1 METVKF
7 LDFSELIKACNDT
20 VPVFTQS
27 LQDWWSSLNGATAI
41 QTVIVMIMMIFM
53 LVGAIDKICGNKLGY
68 GEQFEEGINAM
79 GPLAMSMAGVVA
91 VAPILSILLKPIIA
105 PIYGLVH
112 ADPAMFATTLLACD
126 MGGYPLA
133 MSLAANDAI
142 GNYAGLILGSMMGP
156 TIVFTIPVALG
167 IIDPADRSYLGAGT
181 LCGIVTIP
189 FGCIAGGLVMNAM
202 DFPISI
208 FEDVIV
214 NLIPVVV
221 IAVAIAA
228 GLWFAPAGM
237 MKGFEKFGNG
247 VTIFITAVTAIA
259 IFEYNT
265 GINFPIFS
273 IMMDD
278 SVIGGEGINGL
289 ESGLLTCGIIAIVLC
304 GAYPMV
310 KFITDKFGSALEK
323 VGNAL
328 GMNAAG
334 SAGLVANLAN
344 NIAMFNL
351 LKDMNPKGKLLNCA
365 FAVSAAF
372 VFGDHLGFCAGN
384 NADMIFPMIVGKLVA
399 GILAIVVGNFMAPA
413 LLSKIPGANEEK

>member
-1 METVKF
+1 MNF
-7 LDFSELIKACNDT
+7 NELVDACKASA
-20 VPVFTQS
+20 PELGKS
-27 LQDWWSSLNGATAI
+27 LGEWVDKLGGWTAI
-41 QTVIVMIMMIFM
+41 STIVVMIMAIFM
-53 LVGAIDKICGNKLGY
+53 LVGAIDRICGNKLGY

-91 VAPILSILLKPIIA
+91 VAPILALVLKPIFG
-105 PIYGLVH
+105 PIYNAVG

-133 MSLAANDAI
+133 MQMAANDAI

-167 IIDPADRSYLGAGT
+167 IIDPEDRSYLGAGT
-181 LCGIVTIP
+181 LVGLVTIP
-189 FGCIAGGLVMNAM
+189 IGCIVGGFVMNTTQYKLSVA
-202 DFPISI
+202 DI
-208 FEDVIV
+208 FL
-214 NLIPVVV
+214 NMIPVVIV
-221 IAVAIAA
+221 AGLIAV

-237 MKGFEKFGNG
+237 MKGFDKFGNG

-259 IFEYNT
+259 IFQYNT
-265 GINFPIFS
+265 GIHLPLFVGMI
-273 IMMDD
+273 DD
-278 SVIGGEGINGL
+278 SFVGGEGANGL
-289 ESGLLTCGIIAIVLC
+289 ESGLLTCGIIAITLA

-310 KFITDKFGSALEK
+310 KFVTDKFGKGLEK
-323 VGNAL
+323 IGKAL

-334 SAGLVANLAN
+334 SAGMVANLAN

-372 VFGDHLGFCAGN
+372 VFGDHLGFCAAN
-384 NADMIFPMIVGKLVA
+384 NPDMIFPMIVGKLVA
-399 GILAIVVGNFMAPA
+399 GILAVVLGNIMAPK
-413 LLSKIPGANEEK
+413 LLAKIPTANKE

>member
-1 METVKF
+1 MNFDELVQAWNSSVPE
-7 LDFSELIKACNDT
+7 FSA
-20 VPVFTQS
+20 S
-27 LQDWWSSLNGATAI
+27 LQGWVEGLGGWTAI
-41 QTVIVMIMMIFM
+41 STIVVMIMAIFM
-53 LVGAIDKICGNKLGY
+53 LVGAIDRICGNKLGY

-91 VAPILSILLKPIIA
+91 VAPILALLLKPIFG
-105 PIYGLVH
+105 PIYGLVG

-133 MSLAANDAI
+133 MAMAANESI

-167 IIDPADRSYLGAGT
+167 IIDPEDRSYLGAGT
-181 LCGIVTIP
+181 LVGLVTIP
-189 FGCIAGGLVMNAM
+189 IGCIAGGFVMNTTQYKL
-202 DFPISI
+202 SVG
-208 FEDVIV
+208 DVLL
-214 NLIPVVV
+214 NMIPVVIIAGL
-221 IAVAIAA
+221 IAV

-237 MKGFEKFGNG
+237 MKGFDKFGNG

-259 IFEYNT
+259 IFQYNT
-265 GINFPIFS
+265 GIHLPLFVG
-273 IMMDD
+273 MVDD
-278 SVIGGEGINGL
+278 SFVGGDGTNGL
-289 ESGLLTCGIIAIVLC
+289 ESGLLTCGIIAITLA

-310 KFITDKFGSALEK
+310 KFITDKFGKALEK
-323 VGNAL
+323 LGNAL

-334 SAGLVANLAN
+334 SAGLVATLAN

-372 VFGDHLGFCAGN
+372 VFGDHLGFCAAN
-384 NADMIFPMIVGKLVA
+384 NPDMIFPMIVGKLVA
-399 GILAIVVGNFMAPA
+399 GILAVVLGNIMAPA
-413 LLSKIPGANEEK
+413 LLAKIPSANKE

>member
-1 METVKF
+1 M
-7 LDFSELIKACNDT
+7 DFSELIQTWNDT
-20 VPVFTQS
+20 VPMFTQS
-27 LQDWWSSLNGATAI
+27 LKDWVANLNGWTAI
-41 QTVIVMIMMIFM
+41 STIVVMIMAIFM
-53 LVGAIDKICGNKLGY
+53 LVGAIDRIRGNKLGY

-91 VAPILSILLKPIIA
+91 VAPILALVLSPIIG
-105 PIYGLVH
+105 PIYGLVG
-112 ADPAMFATTLLACD
+112 ADPSMFATTLLACD

-133 MSLAANDAI
+133 MQMAANEAV

-167 IIDPADRSYLGAGT
+167 IIDPEDRPYLGAGT
-181 LCGIVTIP
+181 LVGIVTIP
-189 FGCIAGGLVMNAM
+189 FGCVAGGFVMNTTQYKLSVADILLNM
-202 DFPISI
+202 
-208 FEDVIV
+208 
-214 NLIPVVV
+214 IPVVI
-221 IAVAIAA
+221 IAAAIAL
-228 GLWFAPAGM
+228 GLWFAPSGM
-237 MKGFEKFGNG
+237 MKGFDKFGNG

-265 GINFPIFS
+265 GIVFPLFEL
-273 IMMDD
+273 MVDENQD
-278 SVIGGEGINGL
+278 GL
-289 ESGLLTCGIIAIVLC
+289 EGGLLTCGIIAITLA

-310 KFITDKFGSALEK
+310 KFITDKFGKALEK
-323 VGNAL
+323 VGSAL

-351 LKDMNPKGKLLNCA
+351 LKDMNPKAKILNCA

-384 NADMIFPMIVGKLVA
+384 NPDMIFPMIVGKLVA
-399 GILAIVVGNFMAPA
+399 GILAVVLGNFMAPA
-413 LLSKIPGANEEK
+413 LLAKIPGATEK

>member
-1 METVKF
+1 MF
-7 LDFSELIKACNDT
+7 NDLIQAWNST
-20 VPVFTQS
+20 LPVFTDSIQGWLGNFS
-27 LQDWWSSLNGATAI
+27 GWTAI
-41 QTVIVMIMMIFM
+41 RTVVVMIMMIFM

-91 VAPILSILLKPIIA
+91 VAPILNLVLSPIIG
-105 PIYGLVH
+105 PIYKLVG

-133 MSLAANDAI
+133 TAMAATENI

-167 IIDPADRSYLGAGT
+167 IIDPADRPYLGAGT

-189 FGCIAGGLVMNAM
+189 FGCIAGGLVMNTTQYKM
-202 DFPISI
+202 EIGEI
-208 FEDVIV
+208 LV
-214 NLIPVVV
+214 NLIPVVI
-221 IAVAIAA
+221 IAVLIAV

-265 GINFPIFS
+265 EISLPIFS
-273 IMMDD
+273 IMLDD
-278 SVIGGEGINGL
+278 SAIGGQGANGL
-289 ESGLLTCGIIAIVLC
+289 EDGLLVCGQIAIVLC
-304 GAYPMV
+304 SAYPMV
-310 KFITDKFGSALEK
+310 KFVTDKFGGALEK
-323 VGNAL
+323 IGKAL

-351 LKDMNPKGKLLNCA
+351 LKDMNPKAKLLNCA

-372 VFGDHLGFCAGN
+372 VFGDHLGFCAAN

-399 GILAIVVGNFMAPA
+399 GILAVVVGNIMAPA
-413 LLSKIPGANEEK
+413 LLAKIPGANEEK

>member
-1 METVKF
+1 MFDELVQVWNET
-7 LDFSELIKACNDT
+7 LPMCTDSLKAWVAN
-20 VPVFTQS
+20 
-27 LQDWWSSLNGATAI
+27 LGGWTAI
-41 QTVIVMIMMIFM
+41 STIVVMIMAIFM
-53 LVGAIDKICGNKLGY
+53 LVGAIDRICGNKLGY

-91 VAPILSILLKPIIA
+91 VAPILALILKPIFG
-105 PIYGLVH
+105 PIYNAVG

-133 MSLAANDAI
+133 ITMAGDNAAI

-167 IIDPADRSYLGAGT
+167 IIDPEDRSYLGAGT
-181 LCGIVTIP
+181 LVGLVTIP
-189 FGCIAGGLVMNAM
+189 IGCIAGGFVMNTTQYKLSVGEILLNM
-202 DFPISI
+202 
-208 FEDVIV
+208 
-214 NLIPVVV
+214 IPVVIV
-221 IAVAIAA
+221 AGLIAV

-237 MKGFEKFGNG
+237 MKGFDKFGNG

-259 IFEYNT
+259 IFQYNT
-265 GINFPIFS
+265 GIVLPVFELMVDENQ
-273 IMMDD
+273 D
-278 SVIGGEGINGL
+278 GL
-289 ESGLLTCGIIAIVLC
+289 AGGLLTCGVIAITLA

-310 KFITDKFGSALEK
+310 KFVTDKFGKALEK
-323 VGNAL
+323 LGAAL

-334 SAGLVANLAN
+334 SAGLVATLAN

-372 VFGDHLGFCAGN
+372 VFGDHLGFCAAN
-384 NADMIFPMIVGKLVA
+384 NPDMIFPMIVGKLVA
-399 GILAIVVGNFMAPA
+399 GILAIVLGNIMAPA
-413 LLSKIPGANEEK
+413 LLAKIPSANKE

>member
-1 METVKF
+1 MF
-7 LDFSELIKACNDT
+7 DELIQVWNETLPMC
-20 VPVFTQS
+20 VQS
-27 LQDWWSSLNGATAI
+27 LKDWVANLGGWTAI
-41 QTVIVMIMMIFM
+41 STIVVMIMAIFM
-53 LVGAIDKICGNKLGY
+53 VVGAIDRICGNKHGY

-91 VAPILSILLKPIIA
+91 VAPILALILNPIIG
-105 PIYGLVH
+105 PVYKLVG
-112 ADPAMFATTLLACD
+112 ADASMFATTLLACD

-133 MSLAANDAI
+133 MEMAANESI

-167 IIDPADRSYLGAGT
+167 IIEPEDRPYLGAGT
-181 LCGIVTIP
+181 LVGMVTIP
-189 FGCIAGGLVMNAM
+189 FGCIAGGFVMNTTQYKLSVA
-202 DFPISI
+202 DI
-208 FEDVIV
+208 FL
-214 NLIPVVV
+214 NMIPVVIIAGL
-221 IAVAIAA
+221 IAV

-237 MKGFEKFGNG
+237 MKGFDKFGNG

-259 IFEYNT
+259 IFEFNT
-265 GINFPIFS
+265 GIVFPVFQL
-273 IMMDD
+273 MVAEDKD
-278 SVIGGEGINGL
+278 GL
-289 ESGLLTCGIIAIVLC
+289 AGGLLTCGIIAITLA

-310 KFITDKFGSALEK
+310 KFVTDHFGKALEK
-323 VGNAL
+323 VGSAL

-334 SAGLVANLAN
+334 SAGMVANLAN

-384 NADMIFPMIVGKLVA
+384 NPDMIFPMIVGKLVA
-399 GILAIVVGNFMAPA
+399 GILAVVLGNIMAPA
-413 LLSKIPGANEEK
+413 LLAKIPSANKE